1 MSVGEGGGSSLGVA
15 FDVVDVGDG
24 GVAVG
29 AAAGAV
35 SESD

>member
-1 MSVGEGGGSSLGVA
+1 MGVA
-15 FDVVDVGDG
+15 VDVVDVGDG

-35 SESD
+35 SEAYEF